1 MIFQALQIIIVVL
14 FPFFCKWLL
23 NSGKIPHWLSPAVLC
38 YAVGILIG
46 NIQPFPID
54 RPLARTLSEV
64 GILFAIPLLLYSTNL
79 VHWFRYAKT
88 SLLGFFICAVSG
100 FIGVS
105 IAAYF
110 FQNRISD
117 IWKIAGMLYGVYT
130 GGTANMQA
138 VGIALQTPESKF
150 VLLNASDVFTG
161 GIYLLFL
168 TSFAHSFF
176 GLFLRKFEPKLEDTE
191 GFFTPEKL
199 PFRLIDGLKGIL
211 LTIGVVGVSVGSCWL
226 IFGNMA
232 QATFI
237 LLMLNTLSI
246 GASFSP
252 RIRGWRGTFETGEL
266 FLLGFCVAVGML
278 SDFKQIINE
287 GGNMITFVAFA
298 LTLTIF
304 MNVLLSS
311 LFNIDR
317 DTMIITHTAGI
328 YGPPFVGQVATAI
341 GNREL
346 IFSGMAMGLLGFAL
360 GNYCGIGLAYFLKWL
375 L

>member
-23 NSGKIPHWLSPAVLC
+23 NSGKVPHWLSPAVLC

-191 GFFTPEKL
+191 DFFTPEKL
-199 PFRLIDGLKGIL
+199 PFRLIDSLKGIL

-252 RIRGWRGTFETGEL
+252 RIRGWRG
-266 FLLGFCVAVGML
+266 
-278 SDFKQIINE
+278 
-287 GGNMITFVAFA
+287 TFVAFA